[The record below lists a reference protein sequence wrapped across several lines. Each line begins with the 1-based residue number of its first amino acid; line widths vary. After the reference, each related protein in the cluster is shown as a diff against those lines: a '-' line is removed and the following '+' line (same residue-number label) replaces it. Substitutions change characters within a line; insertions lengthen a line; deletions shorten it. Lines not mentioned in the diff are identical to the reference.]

1 LALLQRAAWPGNVRE
16 LEHAVERAVIL
27 SPSPLLAPS
36 AFDGQRFGL
45 ADDAEGPRARF
56 TRPATSPAT
65 EQGVEGAELGHILKL
80 PTLRLEEVERVVIER
95 ALEVTGQNQ
104 TKAAALLGV
113 TARTLW
119 NTKHRA
125 RSAG

>member
-45 ADDAEGPRARF
+45 ADAGLPAGATGTPAARTLDGAGPADPDAIVLRTLNVNE
-56 TRPATSPAT
+56 
-65 EQGVEGAELGHILKL
+65 AERILIEHAL
-80 PTLRLEEVERVVIER
+80 ER
-95 ALEVTGQNQ
+95 AGNNR
-104 TKAAALLGV
+104 TKAAELLGMSV
-113 TARTLW
+113 RTLR
-119 NTKHRA
+119 NKLN
-125 RSAG
+125 G